1 VRILVLGPNGQL
13 GGDLMDAAAADRR
26 FSATGIGRDAVDVA
40 DADAL
45 RAFLAAAEFDA
56 LVNCTSYHKTDEV
69 EAHADRAMAINAKAP
84 AAMAEICADK
94 RARFLHVSTDYVFGG
109 DAGRATPLTEAD
121 PTAPVNVYGLSKQ
134 FGETLVGLTGCDATV
149 FRVASLFGVR
159 GASGKGGNFVETMIR
174 FGREKGALKVVDDQV
189 MSPTATA
196 FIARAILAFLAAGG
210 PAGVYHC
217 VNTGAVSWAGFA
229 RRIVE
234 RCGIA
239 ATVTPCATAEWPT
252 PARRPAYSA
261 LDNSK
266 LAGVIGPVEGWEAAL
281 DAYLAAKGHMA

>member
-1 VRILVLGPNGQL
+1 MRLLVLGPNGQL
-13 GGDLMDAAAADRR
+13 GSDLMAAAAAADV
-26 FSATGIGRDAVDVA
+26 AAAGAGRDAVDVTDPA
-40 DADAL
+40 AL

-69 EAHADRAMAINAKAP
+69 EANAGLAMAVNAHAT
-84 AAMAEICADK
+84 ALMAEACAA
-94 RARFLHVSTDYVFGG
+94 RGARFVHVSTDYVFGG
-109 DAGRATPLTEAD
+109 DAARRTPLTETD

-134 FGETLVGLTGCDATV
+134 FGETLAALAGDDVTV

-196 FIARAILAFLAAGG
+196 FVADAILAFLAREAPPGI
-210 PAGVYHC
+210 YHC

-229 RRIVE
+229 RAIVAKAGVPAE
-234 RCGIA
+234 
-239 ATVTPCATAEWPT
+239 VTPCTSADWPT
-252 PARRPAYSA
+252 PARRPAWSA
-261 LDNSK
+261 LDNAK
-266 LAGVIGPVEGWEAAL
+266 LAAVIGPIPPWEAAL
-281 DAYLAAKGHMA
+281 DGYLASKGHI